1 MLKKIFVTA
10 LAVAGLSL
18 FAPQS
23 QAAVKL
29 GVLTC
34 SVEGGWTYVVG
45 SNKAMSCVY
54 TDRNGRVRTYQGH
67 ISKVGIDVGYTG
79 TKTIAWAVF
88 SVNNHKKGSLRG
100 VYTGANAEASAL
112 VGVGANVLVGASDE
126 NFMLQPLS
134 GQVQTGLNLALA
146 VQSLSLH

>member
-10 LAVAGLSL
+10 LAVAGLTL
-18 FAPQS
+18 FAPQ
-23 QAAVKL
+23 ANAGTKL

-34 SVEGGWTYVVG
+34 NVDGGWSYIVG
-45 SNKAMSCVY
+45 SNKELTCVF
-54 TDRNGRVRTYQGH
+54 TDSNGRVRAYQG
-67 ISKVGIDVGYTG
+67 IVSKVGIDIGYTG

-88 SVNNHKKGSLRG
+88 SINNHKKGSLKG
-100 VYTGANAEASAL
+100 VYTGANAEVSAL
-112 VGVGANVLVGASDE
+112 IGVGANVLVGASDQ

-146 VQSLSLH
+146 VQSLTLY